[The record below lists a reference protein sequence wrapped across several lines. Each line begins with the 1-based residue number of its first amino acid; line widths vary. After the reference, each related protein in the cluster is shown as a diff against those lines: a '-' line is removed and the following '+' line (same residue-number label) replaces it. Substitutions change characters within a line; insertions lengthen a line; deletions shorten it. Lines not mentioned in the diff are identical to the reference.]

1 MVPTWQR
8 RTFTVQEY
16 LQLERAAS
24 YKSEYF
30 HGEIFAMAGASTAHN
45 TISANIIA
53 LLWVQLR
60 GRCRVLNSDMRIA
73 IDALSSY
80 AYADVSIVCGEPKL
94 LAEPFHDNLTN
105 PQVIFEV
112 LSPSTEAYDRGEKFQ
127 QYKGIPSL
135 TDYVPVA
142 QDQVRV
148 EHYRRDE
155 DGAWAR
161 EVFATFTASLRIDS
175 IGCSLA
181 LGEIY
186 ERVFDAV

>member
-1 MVPTWQR
+1 MVSIRQR
-8 RTFTVQEY
+8 RTFTAQEY

-45 TISANIIA
+45 RIARNIIA
-53 LLWVQLR
+53 FLFPQVR
-60 GRCRVLNSDMRIA
+60 GGGCEVLGSDMRIVLG
-73 IDALSSY
+73 DTQGFSY
-80 AYADVSIVCGEPKL
+80 PDVVVVCGGFQALGP
-94 LAEPFHDNLTN
+94 HSDNLTN
-105 PQVIFEV
+105 PRVIVEV
-112 LSPSTEAYDRGEKFQ
+112 LSPSTEVYDRGEKFE
-127 QYKGIPSL
+127 QYKGIPSF
-135 TDYVPVA
+135 TDYVLVA
-142 QDQVRV
+142 QDQARV
-148 EHYRRDE
+148 EHYRRGA

-161 EVFATFTASLRIDS
+161 EVYGGFTASLRIDS